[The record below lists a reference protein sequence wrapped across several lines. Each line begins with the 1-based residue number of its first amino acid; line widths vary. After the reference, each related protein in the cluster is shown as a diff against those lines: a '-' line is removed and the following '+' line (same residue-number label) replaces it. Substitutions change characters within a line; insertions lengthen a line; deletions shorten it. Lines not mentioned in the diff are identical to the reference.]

1 MQEGLPEILV
11 LAGLLLLGSC
21 QQDPSESPYKAGSV
35 ESASVSGPESGGAD
49 SSRWYSS
56 DQVDLGA
63 QVFADNYSDCHGV
76 GAQGRYEDW
85 KKKLSDGS
93 FPPPPLNG
101 DAHAWHHSLSVLLG
115 VINQGGVP
123 LGGTMPGFADSLNE
137 AEKLAVIA
145 FFQNFWST
153 QTYDNWLQMGGT
165 D

>member
-1 MQEGLPEILV
+1 MLEGLPEILV

-63 QVFADNYSDCHGV
+63 QVFADNCSDCHGV

-115 VINQGGVP
+115 FINQGGVP
-123 LGGTMPGFADSLNE
+123 LGGTMPGFADSLIE

-165 D
+165 N

>member
-21 QQDPSESPYKAGSV
+21 QQDPSESPYKAVSV

-63 QVFADNYSDCHGV
+63 QVFADNCSDCHGV